1 MVKARLIDRLS
12 TFFGTGQ
19 ETGSDGSKVD
29 MSRRGVLGLTSK
41 PFAGVFARPITPAS
55 IVKVPIKPVPIVEV
69 PIEPVDVVPVL
80 VEEPKSVKISLPEV
94 DGPRLQSSV
103 STRDLIKDALVK
115 RAQIFPASRDD
126 GYIDSLLKMKM
137 ITELNSMDM
146 EGHKTYF
153 HQYVDA
159 MSVTLERFT
168 EFRELIFAEGQQEKF
183 QKASDETA
191 NAIID
196 GIEQE
201 FAYLTQEIDRAFLS
215 LSKVALY
222 LGAFDKY
229 NPRMQGD
236 DIKVNEFIKELAE
249 IPDNFAKLEVEYK
262 KDKEEFA
269 RKFQNLLASR
279 NPVTTQPL
287 NPETGIPVSLNSLSG
302 IPIDPTDVADT
313 GIMLLDPIII
323 GGEFFNIDVNSA
335 AATQPK
341 ETHETILG
349 HYRNTIEK
357 CFNAI
362 EGNSD
367 VDVITSNLQ
376 KINSLIGE
384 ARILADEV
392 RQYPQ
397 YVNDRYMGAFI
408 DGYENQLN
416 KFESQASGIIAE
428 VSTPSKTAVSDT
440 ERPFV
445 DYPREDHEGVLGG
458 FRKKIEECFNAIEGN
473 SDVDVITSNLQKINS
488 LIGEARILADEVRQY
503 PQYVNDRHMGAFI
516 DGYENRLNEFE
527 SQAKALTKRQGPITW
542 FKDRYRKDPLFRRA
556 VRAGVGAF
564 VVGIVLSIVGKGDNT
579 PSLRDE
585 IKSTTPRLGETN
597 VSTVP
602 KTIPKA
608 ELPNETGDLSSGADN
623 NGKPKTEVQQAS
635 GDPKLDTIV
644 LTSSANGKTKTTF
657 VQTPTAD
664 TPAVGSPN
672 PWAVGSSAAPTLSL

>member
-335 AATQPK
+335 ATQPK

-357 CFNAI
+357 
-362 EGNSD
+362 
-367 VDVITSNLQ
+367 
-376 KINSLIGE
+376 
-384 ARILADEV
+384 
-392 RQYPQ
+392 
-397 YVNDRYMGAFI
+397 
-408 DGYENQLN
+408 
-416 KFESQASGIIAE
+416 
-428 VSTPSKTAVSDT
+428 
-440 ERPFV
+440 
-445 DYPREDHEGVLGG
+445 
-458 FRKKIEECFNAIEGN
+458 CFNAIEGN